1 MFGGLFLLGGSVPH
15 YMPCE
20 KARECSKLLKYIG
33 VWEQNPLKEVIIAR
47 NTAMYTSLHFNSYS
61 VPMFIEYLGSLF
73 WVYESYVRYCKV
85 TWKHKCIHNSQ
96 QSKMEH
102 LSVIVLSIFFVSYLL
117 NIMIMIVL

>member
-33 VWEQNPLKEVIIAR
+33 VWEQNLLKEVIISR
-47 NTAMYTSLHFNSYS
+47 NTVMYTSLHFNSCS
-61 VPMFIEYLGSLF
+61 VPMFLECLGSLF
-73 WVYESYVRYCKV
+73 RVYESYVRYCKV

-117 NIMIMIVL
+117 NIMIKIVL